1 MGITM
6 TVFTIGAPLGGGWNA
21 RPVMRSISRSI
32 RVMGYG
38 LTIDLDP
45 SPQPSPT
52 RGEGAHRPSNL
63 LNGIN
68 LICPVQSCLKKYFC
82 SGLTQITSISL
93 AVSSPR
99 GAYRDRHGRG
109 AGCGGRGS
117 AKRVT

>member
-1 MGITM
+1 M

-52 RGEGAHRPSNL
+52 RGEGAHRPRNL

-68 LICPVQSCLKKYFC
+68 LIGPVQSCLKKYFC
-82 SGLTQITSISL
+82 SGLTQITSISP

-109 AGCGGRGS
+109 AGCDGRGS